1 MGRDNAGACKG
12 AEQWTRNDA
21 SRHRKGPPS
30 GGARLDAFIERSQC
44 DPFEVIEDERAAHK
58 QYTPSLPRFV
68 RVTRAEGLSSAS
80 RQACPRRK
88 PDTTS
93 GLFPLSQDSFFD
105 LAGSAPGPHG
115 WTGGQTATWAD
126 R

>member
-1 MGRDNAGACKG
+1 VGRDNAGSSK
-12 AEQWTRNDA
+12 EPRQWTRNDA

-68 RVTRAEGLSSAS
+68 RVTRAEGFVI
-80 RQACPRRK
+80 
-88 PDTTS
+88 
-93 GLFPLSQDSFFD
+93 GFP
-105 LAGSAPGPHG
+105 AGMPKAK
-115 WTGGQTATWAD
+115 T
-126 R
+126 